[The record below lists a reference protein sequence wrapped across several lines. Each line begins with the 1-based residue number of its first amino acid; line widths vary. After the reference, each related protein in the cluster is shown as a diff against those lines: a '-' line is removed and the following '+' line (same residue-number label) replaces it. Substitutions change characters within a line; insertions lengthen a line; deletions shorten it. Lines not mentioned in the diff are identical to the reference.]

1 MASYRSLIP
10 LAVCL
15 ALCACSSPEEQHRE
29 AVVRGHAIAEKWCSE
44 CHRISTDQ
52 PSGSRAGHILPP
64 PVNAPSFME
73 VAERPNIDRDYL
85 NGLAHEFYTPMPTFR
100 LPKNEQEDVM
110 TYILSLKGQP

>member
-1 MASYRSLIP
+1 MTSLRSLIP
-10 LAVCL
+10 LVLCL
-15 ALCACSSPEEQHRE
+15 AVTACSSVEDQHRQ
-29 AVVRGHAIAEKWCSE
+29 AVVRGQAIAEKWCSE

-73 VAERPNIDRDYL
+73 IADRPNIDREYL
-85 NGLAHEFYTPMPTFR
+85 SDLAHEFYTPMPTFR

-110 TYILSLKGQP
+110 TYILSLKGQL